1 MTKDHVNDPG
11 HGDSIAAWAAV
22 IIIIVASAA
31 GTLAMW
37 FEQYALVWLSGGL
50 ALAGAGAGI
59 VLARLG
65 YGISGKRK

>member
-1 MTKDHVNDPG
+1 MTSEHANEPG
-11 HGDSIAAWAAV
+11 HGDSIAAWVAV

-37 FEQYALVWLSGGL
+37 FEQYPLVWLCGVL
-50 ALAGAGAGI
+50 ALAGIAVGI